1 MEKIANSNRIGIMS
15 ISLTDFALGRH
26 FSPDFAGTKIAGI
39 FPPQFEREVN
49 NLLPKLWPG
58 YAPFCKHAFVEN
70 TWGALAGVVEITS
83 ENEHLLRTEYVSRR
97 MTELPVLTRHFPRG
111 SVQPEVAPYLDLILY
126 SAEQLHSEGVSISGE
141 WGIVSINSCTEPLEA
156 PIGPTTMLRN
166 ALGKEQGGSG
176 VELDE
181 AAYLTSVHYWTRW
194 ATVK

>member
-1 MEKIANSNRIGIMS
+1 MIC
-15 ISLTDFALGRH
+15 LTDFAIGRH
-26 FSPDFAGTKIAGI
+26 FSADFAGTKIASCGSAE
-39 FPPQFEREVN
+39 FESEIA
-49 NLLPKLWPG
+49 NLLPESFVPG
-58 YAPFCKHAFVEN
+58 YAPFCKHVFVRN
-70 TWGALAGVVEITS
+70 TWEALAGVVEITP

-97 MTELPVLTRHFPRG
+97 VTELPVLTRYFPRG
-111 SVQPEVAPYLDLILY
+111 SVQPEVSAYLDLILY
-126 SAEQLHSEGVSISGE
+126 SAEQLKSEGVEISGE
-141 WGIVSINSCTEPLEA
+141 WGIVSINSCTEPCES